1 MDYLYISP
9 GTWSEFIMQQVKSGH
24 RLKSAE
30 PLQHR
35 SMHHVHALIKG
46 NYAIIIGIIRAQTPL
61 PGFSNSLL
69 VRGDLS
75 DKLLLCST
83 SLRDGLV

>member
-1 MDYLYISP
+1 MLSH
-9 GTWSEFIMQQVKSGH
+9 VKT
-24 RLKSAE
+24 
-30 PLQHR
+30 LQHG
-35 SMHHVHALIKG
+35 SMRHVHALIKG
-46 NYAIIIGIIRAQTPL
+46 NYAIIISTIRAQTPL

-69 VRGDLS
+69 VKGDLS